1 MSKKGIDVSE
11 FQGKIDWEKV
21 KNDGIEFAILRCG
34 YGMDFSNQDD
44 VEYERNANE
53 CERLGIPY
61 GVYLMSYAN
70 TVEKARSEAK
80 HVLRL
85 IEGRKISLGVWHDIE
100 DNGTSGA
107 INKETLTNIINTFC
121 NTIKNAGYKVG
132 VYANL
137 NWLENK
143 IEKTIKDNYDI
154 WVAQYYSKCEY
165 EGKYIMWQHTS
176 SGKVNGISTNVD
188 MNILYEDLPVINNND
203 NNNDL
208 YYDDNSFNEN
218 GIDKGVEDNS
228 SQFSNVNRGNS
239 LTNFG
244 KGLAEG
250 VKNGFYQKKNNPALG
265 VNDAKKD
272 DPMKGQK
279 KPDNKGNNLSNDK
292 NNSAKGQKD
301 GDKKKNPL
309 PGGMNKNK
317 NDNNKNANR
326 QKPQDKNKEK
336 DVVETH

>member
-143 IEKTIKDNYDI
+143 IERIIRDNYDI

-203 NNNDL
+203 NNSKTN
-208 YYDDNSFNEN
+208 NSEIVKSLQRALNKDYNCGLDVDGIIGPLTTKAVNNNMVRNFTVGEFAKWVQERLIAKGYSLNNFGVDGRYGNESEKKVKEFQAN
-218 GIDKGVEDNS
+218 CGIDVDGIVGINT
-228 SQFSNVNRGNS
+228 VNR
-239 LTNFG
+239 LI
-244 KGLAEG
+244 
-250 VKNGFYQKKNNPALG
+250 
-265 VNDAKKD
+265 
-272 DPMKGQK
+272 
-279 KPDNKGNNLSNDK
+279 
-292 NNSAKGQKD
+292 
-301 GDKKKNPL
+301 
-309 PGGMNKNK
+309 GG
-317 NDNNKNANR
+317 
-326 QKPQDKNKEK
+326 
-336 DVVETH
+336 

>member
-11 FQGKIDWEKV
+11 FQGKVDWEKV
-21 KNDGIEFAILRCG
+21 KNSGVEFAILRCG

-70 TVEKARSEAK
+70 TVEKARSEAE

-121 NTIKNAGYKVG
+121 NTIKNAGHRVG
-132 VYANL
+132 VYASL

-203 NNNDL
+203 NNNSKTN
-208 YYDDNSFNEN
+208 NSEIVKSLQKALNKDYNCGLDVDGIIGPLTTKAVNNNMVRNFTVGEFAKWVQERLIAKGYSLNEFGVDGRYGN
-218 GIDKGVEDNS
+218 ESEKKVKEFQANCGIDVDGIVGINT
-228 SQFSNVNRGNS
+228 VNR
-239 LTNFG
+239 LI
-244 KGLAEG
+244 
-250 VKNGFYQKKNNPALG
+250 
-265 VNDAKKD
+265 
-272 DPMKGQK
+272 
-279 KPDNKGNNLSNDK
+279 
-292 NNSAKGQKD
+292 
-301 GDKKKNPL
+301 
-309 PGGMNKNK
+309 
-317 NDNNKNANR
+317 
-326 QKPQDKNKEK
+326 
-336 DVVETH
+336 

>member
-34 YGMDFSNQDD
+34 YGMDFLNQDD

-132 VYANL
+132 VYASF

-203 NNNDL
+203 NNNSKTN
-208 YYDDNSFNEN
+208 NSEIVKSLQRALNKDYNCGLDVDGIIGPLTTKAVNNNMVRNFTVGEFAKWVQERLIAKGYSLNEFGVDGRYGN
-218 GIDKGVEDNS
+218 ESEKKVREFQSNCGIDVDGIVGINT
-228 SQFSNVNRGNS
+228 VNR
-239 LTNFG
+239 LI
-244 KGLAEG
+244 
-250 VKNGFYQKKNNPALG
+250 
-265 VNDAKKD
+265 
-272 DPMKGQK
+272 
-279 KPDNKGNNLSNDK
+279 
-292 NNSAKGQKD
+292 
-301 GDKKKNPL
+301 
-309 PGGMNKNK
+309 
-317 NDNNKNANR
+317 
-326 QKPQDKNKEK
+326 
-336 DVVETH
+336 

>member
-132 VYANL
+132 VYASL

-143 IEKTIKDNYDI
+143 IERIIRDNYDI

-188 MNILYEDLPVINNND
+188 MNILYKDLPVINNND
-203 NNNDL
+203 NNNSKTN
-208 YYDDNSFNEN
+208 NSEIVKSLQKALNKDYNCGLDVDGIIGPLTTKAVNNNMVRNFTVGEFAKWVQERLIAKGYSLNEFGVDGRYGN
-218 GIDKGVEDNS
+218 ESEKKVKEFQANCGIDVDGIVGINT
-228 SQFSNVNRGNS
+228 VNR
-239 LTNFG
+239 LI
-244 KGLAEG
+244 
-250 VKNGFYQKKNNPALG
+250 
-265 VNDAKKD
+265 
-272 DPMKGQK
+272 
-279 KPDNKGNNLSNDK
+279 
-292 NNSAKGQKD
+292 
-301 GDKKKNPL
+301 
-309 PGGMNKNK
+309 
-317 NDNNKNANR
+317 
-326 QKPQDKNKEK
+326 
-336 DVVETH
+336 

>member
-203 NNNDL
+203 NNNSKTN
-208 YYDDNSFNEN
+208 NSEIVKSLQKALNQDYNCGLDVDGIIGPLTTKAVNNNMVRNFTVGEFAKWVQERLIAKGYSLNEFGVDGRYGN
-218 GIDKGVEDNS
+218 ESEKKVKEFQANCGIDVDGIVGINT
-228 SQFSNVNRGNS
+228 VNR
-239 LTNFG
+239 LI
-244 KGLAEG
+244 
-250 VKNGFYQKKNNPALG
+250 
-265 VNDAKKD
+265 
-272 DPMKGQK
+272 
-279 KPDNKGNNLSNDK
+279 
-292 NNSAKGQKD
+292 
-301 GDKKKNPL
+301 
-309 PGGMNKNK
+309 
-317 NDNNKNANR
+317 
-326 QKPQDKNKEK
+326 
-336 DVVETH
+336 

>member
-203 NNNDL
+203 NNN
-208 YYDDNSFNEN
+208 S
-218 GIDKGVEDNS
+218 K
-228 SQFSNVNRGNS
+228 
-239 LTNFG
+239 T
-244 KGLAEG
+244 
-250 VKNGFYQKKNNPALG
+250 
-265 VNDAKKD
+265 
-272 DPMKGQK
+272 
-279 KPDNKGNNLSNDK
+279 
-292 NNSAKGQKD
+292 NNSAIVKSLQKALNKDYNCGLDVDGIIGPLTTKAVNNNMVRNFTVGEFAKWVQERLIAKGYSLNNFGVD
-301 GDKKKNPL
+301 GRYGNESEKKVKEFQANCGIDVDGIVGINTVNRL
-309 PGGMNKNK
+309 IGG
-317 NDNNKNANR
+317 
-326 QKPQDKNKEK
+326 
-336 DVVETH
+336 

>member
-70 TVEKARSEAK
+70 TVEKARSEAE

-85 IEGRKISLGVWHDIE
+85 IEGRKISLGVWYDIE

-121 NTIKNAGYKVG
+121 NTIKNAGHRVG
-132 VYANL
+132 VYASL

-203 NNNDL
+203 NNNSKTN
-208 YYDDNSFNEN
+208 NSEIVKSLQKALNKDYNCGLEIDGIIGPLTTKAVNNNMVRNFTVGEFARWVQERLIAKGYSLNEFGVDGRYGN
-218 GIDKGVEDNS
+218 ESEKKVKEFQVNCGIDVDGIVGINT
-228 SQFSNVNRGNS
+228 VNR
-239 LTNFG
+239 LI
-244 KGLAEG
+244 
-250 VKNGFYQKKNNPALG
+250 
-265 VNDAKKD
+265 
-272 DPMKGQK
+272 
-279 KPDNKGNNLSNDK
+279 
-292 NNSAKGQKD
+292 
-301 GDKKKNPL
+301 
-309 PGGMNKNK
+309 
-317 NDNNKNANR
+317 
-326 QKPQDKNKEK
+326 
-336 DVVETH
+336 

>member
-203 NNNDL
+203 NNNSKTN
-208 YYDDNSFNEN
+208 NSEIVKSLQKALNKDYNCGLDVDGIIGPLTTKAVNNNMVRNFTVGEFAKWVQERLIAKGYSLNNFGVDGRYGNESEKKVKEFQAN
-218 GIDKGVEDNS
+218 CGIDVDGIVGINT
-228 SQFSNVNRGNS
+228 VNR
-239 LTNFG
+239 LI
-244 KGLAEG
+244 
-250 VKNGFYQKKNNPALG
+250 
-265 VNDAKKD
+265 
-272 DPMKGQK
+272 
-279 KPDNKGNNLSNDK
+279 
-292 NNSAKGQKD
+292 
-301 GDKKKNPL
+301 
-309 PGGMNKNK
+309 GG
-317 NDNNKNANR
+317 
-326 QKPQDKNKEK
+326 
-336 DVVETH
+336 